1 MYVSI
6 FEIDLVEVLNL
17 DRSMSVGEIE
27 TVLDNLSKETYFR
40 FLFEELPKIINKEDY
55 DEISQRNKTGDDMDK
70 LMEEL
75 NTRWPDLQIEFR
87 LQQISSKIK
96 KEFILNYLNEMKKDY
111 QDRSLH
117 LNIDKLISEI
127 KKDQIDKD
135 LCWKIKDVIGKQVD
149 KINKK

>member
-96 KEFILNYLNEMKKDY
+96 KEFILN
-111 QDRSLH
+111 
-117 LNIDKLISEI
+117 
-127 KKDQIDKD
+127 
-135 LCWKIKDVIGKQVD
+135 
-149 KINKK
+149 

>member
-40 FLFEELPKIINKEDY
+40 FLFEELPKLINKEDY

-75 NTRWPDLQIEFR
+75 NTRWPDLHIEFR

-96 KEFILNYLNEMKKDY
+96 KEFILNYLDEMKKDY

-135 LCWKIKDVIGKQVD
+135 ICWKIKDVIGKQVD

>member
-17 DRSMSVGEIE
+17 NRSMSVGEIE

-40 FLFEELPKIINKEDY
+40 FLFEELPKLINKEDY

-75 NTRWPDLQIEFR
+75 NTRWPDFHIEFR

-96 KEFILNYLNEMKKDY
+96 KEFILNYLDEMKKDY

-135 LCWKIKDVIGKQVD
+135 ICWKIKDVIGKQVD

>member
-17 DRSMSVGEIE
+17 NRSMSVGEIE

-40 FLFEELPKIINKEDY
+40 FLFEELPKLINKEDY

-96 KEFILNYLNEMKKDY
+96 KEFILNYLSEMKNDY

>member
-17 DRSMSVGEIE
+17 NRSMSVGEIE

-40 FLFEELPKIINKEDY
+40 FLFEELPKLINKEDY

-96 KEFILNYLNEMKKDY
+96 KEFILNYLSEMKNDY

-135 LCWKIKDVIGKQVD
+135 ICWNIKDVIGKQVD

>member
-17 DRSMSVGEIE
+17 HKSMSVGEIE
-27 TVLDNLSKETYFR
+27 AILDHLSKETYFR
-40 FLFEELPKIINKEDY
+40 FLFEELPKLIKKQDY
-55 DEISQRNKTGDDMDK
+55 DDISQRNKTGDDMDK

-75 NTRWPDLQIEFR
+75 NTRWPDLHAEFR
-87 LQQISSKIK
+87 LQQISSNIK
-96 KEFILNYLNEMKKDY
+96 REFILNYLDEMKKDY

>member
-40 FLFEELPKIINKEDY
+40 FLFEELPKLINKEDY

-96 KEFILNYLNEMKKDY
+96 KEFILNYLSEMKNDY

>member
-6 FEIDLVEVLNL
+6 SEIDLVEVLNL
-17 DRSMSVGEIE
+17 NRSMSVGEIE
-27 TVLDNLSKETYFR
+27 AILDHLSKETYFR
-40 FLFEELPKIINKEDY
+40 FLFEELPKLIKKKDF
-55 DEISQRNKTGDDMDK
+55 DEIALKYKTSEDMDK

-75 NTRWPDLQIEFR
+75 ITRWPDLHIEFR

-96 KEFILNYLNEMKKDY
+96 REFILNYLDEMKKDY

-117 LNIDKLISEI
+117 LNIDKLISEL

-135 LCWKIKDVIGKQVD
+135 LCWKIKNIIGKLIN